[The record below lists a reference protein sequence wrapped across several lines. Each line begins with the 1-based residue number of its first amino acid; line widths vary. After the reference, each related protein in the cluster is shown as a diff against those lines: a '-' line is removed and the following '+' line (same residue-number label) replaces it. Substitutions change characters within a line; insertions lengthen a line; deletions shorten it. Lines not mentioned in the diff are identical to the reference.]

1 MRTLLDQIEIWL
13 SDDKSVALATVIKTW
28 GSSPRPVGAGMAV
41 TGEGQIAG
49 SVSGGCVEGAVID
62 ASLEVLKTGKPIRLH
77 FGVTDSDAWEV
88 GLACGG
94 EIEVFVRVFT
104 KTQFKLWSEAL
115 NLEQVFCS
123 TLLINVSDKSLGK
136 ELIVF
141 DDGKSLGDEFPAVKL
156 QSIIL
161 AAKEAISSGKSSCRI
176 VDEDQLGEFF
186 FQVVLPMPRLIVV
199 GGVHIAVPLVKLAD
213 MIGFEVIV
221 IDPRRLFG
229 TDERFPEIKKLLRAW
244 PTEAFKNLQINPSTA
259 IVMLTH
265 DPKIDD
271 PAIKVAVS
279 SPAFYIGALGS
290 KKTHQK
296 RLERLSADGV
306 DRERLELIRA
316 PVGLDLGGRSP
327 EEIALSIMADVVKEW
342 NSVGNKG

>member
-1 MRTLLDQIEIWL
+1 MRILLDQIETWL
-13 SDDKSVALATVIKTW
+13 SDGKSVALATVIKTW

-62 ASLEVLKTGKPIRLH
+62 ASLEVLKTGKSIRLY
-77 FGVTDSDAWEV
+77 FGVTDSEAWEV

-94 EIEVFVRVFT
+94 EIEVFCRVFT
-104 KTQFKLWSEAL
+104 QNQLKSWKKAL
-115 NLEQVFCS
+115 DLEQAFCS
-123 TLLINVSDKSLGK
+123 ALLINGLDKSLGK

-141 DDGKSLGDEFPAVKL
+141 DDGSSLGDEFPTVKQ
-156 QSIIL
+156 QSIIQT
-161 AAKEAISSGKSSCRI
+161 AKEAISTGKSKCKT
-176 VDEDQLGEFF
+176 VDDDQLGEFF
-186 FQVVLPMPRLIVV
+186 FYVVQPKLRLVVV

-221 IDPRRLFG
+221 VDPRKLFG
-229 TDERFPEIKKLLRAW
+229 TEERFPEVGQLLRKW
-244 PTEAFKNLQINPSTA
+244 PIEAFKSIQVNSATA

-271 PAIKVAVS
+271 PAIKIALF

-290 KKTHQK
+290 RKTHQK
-296 RLERLSADGV
+296 RLERLTADGV
-306 DRERLELIRA
+306 DWERLELIHA

-327 EEIALSIMADVVKEW
+327 EEIALSIMADIVKDW
-342 NSVGNKG
+342 NSMGKKG

>member
-1 MRTLLDQIEIWL
+1 MRTLLDQIESWL
-13 SDDKSVALATVIKTW
+13 SNGKSVALATVIKTW
-28 GSSPRPVGAGMAV
+28 GSSPRQVGAGMAV

-62 ASLEVLKTGKPIRLH
+62 ASLEVIKTGKPIRLH
-77 FGVTDSDAWEV
+77 FGVADSDAWEV

-104 KTQFKLWSEAL
+104 KKQLQLWLETL

-123 TLLINVSDKSLGK
+123 ALLVNGPDTLLGK
-136 ELIVF
+136 ELIIF
-141 DDGKSLGDEFPAVKL
+141 DDGKSLGDDFPPVEQ

-161 AAKEAISSGKSSCRI
+161 NAKEAISSGKSSCKI
-176 VDEDQLGEFF
+176 VNDDQLGEFF
-186 FQVVLPMPRLIVV
+186 FHLVLPMPRLIVI

-213 MIGFEVIV
+213 MIGFEAIV
-221 IDPRRLFG
+221 IDPRKLFG
-229 TDERFPEIKKLLRAW
+229 TEERFPEVRQLLRTW
-244 PTEAFKNLQINPSTA
+244 PMEAFKEIQVNPSTA

-271 PAIKVAVS
+271 PAIKIALS

-296 RLERLSADGV
+296 RLERLSADGI

-327 EEIALSIMADVVKEW
+327 AEIALSIMADVVKEW
-342 NSVGNKG
+342 NSVGNKD